1 MQYNGDCNLQTK
13 QWPTCYGRGI
23 SRNKYLLTTILLLSN
38 DIQLSPGPNKNP
50 GNWPEGLDDQF
61 LSLNQLKRV
70 EGLTIIHLN
79 ILSLLKNIEELRMF
93 INENKPDVILLS
105 ET

>member
-23 SRNKYLLTTILLLSN
+23 SRNKYLITAILLLSN

-61 LSLNQLKRV
+61 LYLNQLKRV

-79 ILSLLKNIEELRMF
+79 I
-93 INENKPDVILLS
+93 
-105 ET
+105 